1 MLVTWWV
8 HKFNIF
14 SYIPLH
20 SLNNVPGLNLS
31 CTEQSYSSGQLKAT
45 LFSPK
50 LSSFPPSNPSP
61 RPSLQRHAFR
71 YLNFVPHHSTF
82 ISTTD
87 IKTILSACCGVVD
100 LVVYGGLMPDSHSLP
115 LRRLSISLWHI
126 FEYKPI
132 DFLTPPPSVDFTQP
146 NFSHLTHLDMRD
158 YFQVDFEADNM
169 AGLATLPQLTRLSFN
184 VSRIFRVFHR
194 ILTSSTNLQIL
205 LFTPHRV
212 TSLTLGAEENLD
224 LLQDV
229 RFVVMY
235 RRNMHR
241 AWQMGAH
248 WPRPLGP
255 S

>member
-1 MLVTWWV
+1 MYP
-8 HKFNIF
+8 IF
-14 SYIPLH
+14 TQDVLIRAI
-20 SLNNVPGLNLS
+20 
-31 CTEQSYSSGQLKAT
+31 QSKPA
-45 LFSPK
+45 
-50 LSSFPPSNPSP
+50 SFF
-61 RPSLQRHAFR
+61 RDAVR

-82 ISTTD
+82 ISTID

-100 LVVYGGLMPDSHSLP
+100 LVVHGGFLPDSHSLP

-126 FEYKPI
+126 FEYKSI
-132 DFLTPPPSVDFTQP
+132 DFLAPPPSVDFTQP

-158 YFQVDFEADNM
+158 YFQVDSEADNM
-169 AGLATLPQLTRLSFN
+169 AGLATLPQLTHLSFN
-184 VSRIFRVFHR
+184 VSRIFRVFYR
-194 ILTSSTNLQIL
+194 ILTSSASLQILL

-212 TSLTLGAEENLD
+212 TSRTLGAEENLD

-248 WPRPLGP
+248 TGQDRWAQAEDFVARRRLGIVNECFVETENECGFE
-255 S
+255 SGYSSGDDLWV